1 MKIISSQQLKE
12 LDKYTIIHEPIA
24 SIDLMERAA
33 HALTEAIIRR
43 WDKSFEINICHLN
56 FFAGLAC
63 RDEEFSHYICSR
75 GQSCSQ
81 MGSPVPFMFAR
92 TDCQKCQRTNSS
104 ATLLGSCSFQHT
116 SSNWLPSNPQ
126 LPSPKWVI
134 PWLL

>member
-1 MKIISSQQLKE
+1 MLCKKTHSVSVKRVKLSTSSLPE
-12 LDKYTIIHEPIA
+12 LNLLSMYN
-24 SIDLMERAA
+24 SWVFFFL
-33 HALTEAIIRR
+33 
-43 WDKSFEINICHLN
+43 FEIPEVEYRALLPLSVLD
-56 FFAGLAC
+56 LAPWVI
-63 RDEEFSHYICSR
+63 FLITSVPG